1 MISKTHFKP
10 SPQKVSYRGG
20 KLPLHIAPSPT
31 MLVFFTQIPQA
42 AHCKPSSQ
50 TKLPSH
56 VSNSPTMLFNASGS
70 FGLVHTPEA
79 PARIVLLA
87 KRHCKPS
94 LQKVAYC
101 GGKLPLHFS
110 PSPTMLDA
118 SLICSL
124 TISTG
129 AICSLTISTGA
140 WVVFSTA
147 RCLHLRLGLRLCLA
161 LSSALSLSP
170 SSSSFFSSSLSSSLS
185 SQPSSSSSS
194 PSLSPSCSSSP
205 LSSSSSSSASSTLS
219 AFLHTPDAPGIMYS
233 KTQLKPSPHI
243 VAYCGGRLPLHLSPS
258 PTICGSF
265 RSGTDSSSATAA
277 AALALAVEALRSAFG
292 VGARPSLSA
301 SNLATASNF
310 AN

>member
-1 MISKTHFKP
+1 MYSKTHFKP
-10 SPQKVSYRGG
+10 SPQKVAYCGG
-20 KLPLHIAPSPT
+20 KLPLHFAPSPT
-31 MLVFFTQIPQA
+31 MFEAVFFAQTPEA
-42 AHCKPSSQ
+42 AHCRPSPQ
-50 TKLPSH
+50 EKLPLHFSP
-56 VSNSPTMLFNASGS
+56 SPTMLFNASGS

-79 PARIVLLA
+79 PARMVLLA

-140 WVVFSTA
+140 WVVFST
-147 RCLHLRLGLRLCLA
+147 
-161 LSSALSLSP
+161 
-170 SSSSFFSSSLSSSLS
+170 
-185 SQPSSSSSS
+185 
-194 PSLSPSCSSSP
+194 
-205 LSSSSSSSASSTLS
+205 LS
-219 AFLHTPDAPGIMYS
+219 AFLHMPDAPGIMYS

-243 VAYCGGRLPLHLSPS
+243 VAYCGGTLPLHLSPS

-265 RSGTDSSSATAA
+265 RSGADSSSATAA
-277 AALALAVEALRSAFG
+277 AVLALAVEALRSAFG

-301 SNLATASNF
+301 SNLATTSNF